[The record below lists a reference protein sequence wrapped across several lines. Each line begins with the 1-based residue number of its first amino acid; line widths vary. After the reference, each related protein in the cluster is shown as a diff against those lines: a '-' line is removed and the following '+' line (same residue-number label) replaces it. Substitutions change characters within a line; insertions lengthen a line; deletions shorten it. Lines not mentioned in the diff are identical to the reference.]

1 MNILRLLVI
10 LMLVVGPTSAMAVP
24 GVSASQDPGPDP
36 DPDPDPGP
44 SNDPDSNDS
53 PAERERVTRQ
63 QSPSNFI
70 SKRDCGGFWKRRPC
84 DIISQDAIL
93 PDDTGK

>member
-24 GVSASQDPGPDP
+24 GVSASQDPGP